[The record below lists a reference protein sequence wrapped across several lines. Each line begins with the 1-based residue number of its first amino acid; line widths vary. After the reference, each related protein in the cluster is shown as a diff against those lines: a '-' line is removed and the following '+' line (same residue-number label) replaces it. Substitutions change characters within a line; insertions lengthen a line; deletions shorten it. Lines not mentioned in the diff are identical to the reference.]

1 MLKDLNRKD
10 VVTLLKLEYRST
22 VEELNF
28 RARRI
33 ASAPDKESRKSWERR
48 WKDTELQLR
57 GFENAMKCLGIRVIR
72 TYEDYTFYAQI
83 SNFEFIE
90 FYVSEGLHLPKQ
102 PHPSPKG

>member
-1 MLKDLNRKD
+1 MYPGEVQNKHAGGKD

-33 ASAPDKESRKSWERR
+33 SSAPDKESRKTWERR

-57 GFENAMKCLGIRVIR
+57 GFERAMKCMGIRVIR

-83 SNFEFIE
+83 TEFEFIE
-90 FYVSEGLHLPKQ
+90 F
-102 PHPSPKG
+102 